1 VDPVDVGWQ
10 IKIPK
15 AMHIERERE
24 RANDLEDVDGGEDF
38 VVENHSE
45 HLFEAC
51 PSSDNAQVS
60 F

>member
-1 VDPVDVGWQ
+1 V
-10 IKIPK
+10 
-15 AMHIERERE
+15 HIERERE
-24 RANDLEDVDGGEDF
+24 RANALEDVDGGEDF